1 MDVSQ
6 KIVDWYTIN
15 KRNLPWRDTKDPYK
29 IWVSEIVLQQTRV
42 EQGLNYYLR
51 FIDRF
56 PSVESLASANE
67 DEVLKYWQGLGYYSR
82 ARNLHFSAKYIVESL
97 NGKFP
102 NTFAEL
108 KKLKGVGDYTAAAI
122 ASFAYNEKVPL
133 VDGNVYRVLSR
144 LLAEGTPID
153 TSNGKKLFSE
163 LANELLSKQEAQ
175 VFNQAIME
183 FGALQCKPSAPD
195 CDQCPIQTNCLSFA
209 EKKIA
214 AYPVKSKKVK
224 VRKRFLNYLFI
235 ADGENTFLKKRNSND
250 IWKGLFEFPLIET
263 KSKVS
268 LKTLSKT
275 KEWVNLFN
283 NLEVTVIEESEAIKH
298 QLSHQQ
304 LIVLF
309 FKLKINGA
317 IEKNNRL
324 SEFQCTP
331 ILTINKYA
339 VPKVIENY
347 LKEVL

>member
-6 KIVDWYTIN
+6 KIVDWYAIN
-15 KRNLPWRDTKDPYK
+15 KRNLPWRYTKDPYK

-144 LLAEGTPID
+144 LFAEGTPID